1 MNMLY
6 QRVVRSYFMIRWDLW
21 LLCRQK
27 VDYVAECYFLEFKGV
42 ELVQEES
49 CLVVCDAYI
58 HTLEQPRKLTVIYD
72 TILVCVLLLKELQE
86 AIEERLMLGEGEIKN
101 SSCELGEVKLR

>member
-72 TILVCVLLLKELQE
+72 AVLVRVLLLEELQE
-86 AIEERLMLGEGEIKN
+86 AIEERLMLGKGEIKH
-101 SSCELGEVKLR
+101 SGCELGEVKLR